1 MTVARRNRVWTP
13 ELRATLRQEV
23 DVLVKGGSTRR
34 DAFNSLSGKWGACAD
49 TLSSAF
55 YFKGKEKASKPSA
68 KSKDTGGGLPTNVV
82 EAINVLKGLG
92 ISVTLSF

>member
-1 MTVARRNRVWTP
+1 MMTVARRNRVWTP
-13 ELRATLRQEV
+13 ELRAVLVEEV
-23 DVLVKGGSTRR
+23 NVLVKGGSTRR

-55 YFKGKEKASKPSA
+55 YFKGKEKASKA
-68 KSKDTGGGLPTNVV
+68 RTKDTGGGLPTNVV